1 VRCSYIK
8 RNKKQCRANALSG
21 GQTCYLHSQPGLAA
35 EAGSK
40 GGRRRAIFRPEELK
54 RFAPAKTTADL
65 VDVVSQTLTD
75 ARNGVLDAKVAN
87 AIGGLASVMM
97 KLFEATTFE
106 ERLRRLETFR
116 EEYQRGRRTN

>member
-1 VRCSYIK
+1 MRCNYIK
-8 RNKKQCRANALSG
+8 RNKKQCRANALSS

-40 GGRRRAIFRPEELK
+40 GGRRRANFHPEELK
-54 RFAPAKTTADL
+54 CFPPAKSATDL
-65 VDVVSQTLTD
+65 VAVTAQTLCD
-75 ARNGVLDAKVAN
+75 VRSGAIDAKAAN
-87 AIGGLASVMM
+87 AIAGLAGVMM